1 MHYNKVIKQLLRKIL
16 NDHNGNI
23 IADHTNG
30 LSNII
35 YDNFIYTNVDFYF
48 NKHRYYLMIHD
59 QIYLSLKMYDKLAY
73 DKLAY
78 DFDESLMTEVEISI
92 KMRNL
97 LLHKICKVIYDL
109 YQGD

>member
-30 LSNII
+30 LSNIT
-35 YDNFIYTNVDFYF
+35 YDNFIYTNVDFDF
-48 NKHRYYLMIHD
+48 NKHRFYLIIRG
-59 QIYLSLKMYDKLAY
+59 QNFLSYKMCEQ
-73 DKLAY
+73 LAY
-78 DFDESLMTEVEISI
+78 DFDEALINELEIST